1 MSFLV
6 HQRRLLFWQK
16 MIVSDNI
23 ILPTLSRSITA
34 QFIAVGSC
42 YGISTWTV
50 TPANIKAAIWNSF
63 TESITIL

>member
-1 MSFLV
+1 MSLLV

-23 ILPTLSRSITA
+23 ILATLSRSTTA
-34 QFIAVGSC
+34 QFIAVGSS

-50 TPANIKAAIWNSF
+50 TPLEDKSDHLEF
-63 TESITIL
+63 FH